1 MMTSPHSAAEEKHVI
16 AGSTKVR
23 PITVASTEQ
32 NLVTVGSTK
41 PKRVATGSARVKPH
55 PITAVARQ
63 TAVTV
68 PDPVFDP
75 QATNSGAINEKQ
87 LVAVLTEMCRF
98 VLAAQRNQTI
108 GAATN

>member
-1 MMTSPHSAAEEKHVI
+1 MTSPHSAAKVKPAI

-23 PITVASTEQ
+23 TTTVASTAQ
-32 NLVTVGSTK
+32 NLVTSDSIK
-41 PKRVATGSARVKPH
+41 PKVTTAGSARVKPH
-55 PITAVARQ
+55 PITAVARH